1 MREFVSPRKG
11 SKPQFADLKGDLLL
25 IWRLI
30 HTFRSNGKLGFNLA
44 RELNISACPAVIL
57 ATFCFGITAYAG
69 TIQQSDVSP
78 LQNIAHQYPL
88 EDRISSA
95 PEELLK
101 RFSAELKMKLSAH
114 IVTPAERAIVTNALT
129 QLTPFQRE
137 VLQNRLHAI
146 YFIDGLPNNAL
157 TFPDGGPT
165 HGRMYSII
173 VRAGVL
179 HETVSELVT
188 RKERTLFDSPSSDL
202 SVTVDGGTLDAMI
215 YVLLHETTHVVDFS
229 VGATPDAT
237 HASGDHPLV
246 SGIWRDS
253 TTPADEYRLPVLMG
267 IVWKS
272 GRATPIAQAS
282 DLYDALG
289 RTPFIS
295 IYASCDSHDD
305 LAELVAWTELTGR
318 LHQPYRIVIAKGS
331 KTIRV
336 FEPAKS
342 RLVQAR
348 IRYLPQLIGY

>member
-1 MREFVSPRKG
+1 
-11 SKPQFADLKGDLLL
+11 L

-88 EDRISSA
+88 EDRVSSA

-202 SVTVDGGTLDAMI
+202 SGTVDGGTLDAMI

-272 GRATPIAQAS
+272 GRATPNRAGFRPVRCAWAHTVHFYLRQLRLARRSRRTRGVDRADRAFAPAIPHRHCERLEDDPSIRAS
-282 DLYDALG
+282 KIKAGPSAHQVFAPTNRILVPL
-289 RTPFIS
+289 TIS
-295 IYASCDSHDD
+295 H
-305 LAELVAWTELTGR
+305 ELR
-318 LHQPYRIVIAKGS
+318 N
-331 KTIRV
+331 
-336 FEPAKS
+336 
-342 RLVQAR
+342 
-348 IRYLPQLIGY
+348 